1 MPITVAN
8 GSVVMPRRSR
18 PGYGGS
24 RHGRHHGHRAAAH
37 AKAEEV
43 AEGEVLC
50 KLRTTP
56 PPVEPFTPS
65 LVSICLSS
73 VDVFNR

>member
-56 PPVEPFTPS
+56 PGRTLHTKSGEH
-65 LVSICLSS
+65 LSIKRRC
-73 VDVFNR
+73 V